1 MPLVTAIFR
10 GILRAFRGDLSLA
23 PHFRPIVQCAA
34 AVACAA
40 AALVA
45 LPASAQSDPFAQPGG
60 VSKPSAP
67 IILHGRDYVAVPDAE
82 YRNFT
87 IKWTRPANSGGGRI
101 LEYRIT
107 RSKAPLSGPQDPAR
121 CDLLSEPGNR
131 SITYA
136 ADNFEV
142 FRGPDVFEL
151 SDGTNIAHGNC
162 VRWHISARNAAG
174 WGPAA
179 VTNPLLTRAGSTDR
193 CGPGG
198 AQAPTLPVGLSSA
211 VTCPGLGNLENSDW
225 CKRLTNGKLIYR
237 EGDEKAAGNDSRF
250 YLVCELPASGYN
262 CDGRYAVR
270 GPREGVTWCG
280 INAGTYCGTY
290 SNYDVR
296 HRECVCARLTEVKSV
311 THKSSHTPEN
321 VAGIQTCGCD
331 AGVANP
337 IAGIDTGTCRC
348 PAGKIYYPDTH
359 ACALDVGKNF
369 DVNPIDGEKT
379 VENGVVKINH
389 TRSATFVLTI
399 MVPDTFLS
407 HPGWMTVQVG
417 DSATPLC
424 TGRFFHFSTSGGKRF
439 FRATCPQQGP
449 GVTIP
454 AGKHDIAA
462 KFQVSGHDF
471 LAPLKVHVGTDRQGE
486 CERKNPAVNPVG
498 GRYEPGDGTCE
509 LDREAFY
516 KTLGDPAQGNVPR
529 CFTDTDHASV
539 PTNCVRHYAELR
551 AAGCNPPETL
561 HKQGSANHLPSVN
574 TLSDYSC
581 VCADTGEATRADG
594 SCYSDEEKALIAEF
608 EREPLDLVSV
618 VALLDQGVNPN
629 LTSGGIP
636 LLFVA
641 ATLGDA
647 EAVSILITAGVDPNT
662 QIRNPT
668 GGDDY
673 LPEYLGRNGLT
684 GTPAS
689 AEPILPWRSAASVL
703 IYFGDAARL
712 STVTYDWARGARSTT
727 KDEYPALEHLRHR
740 YDVFGSLLNSEEN
753 REAAELMAGYMLD
766 QGAACP
772 AGYTSHALC
781 TSRLTCASVSGGK
794 RAHCG
799 GCPGRPYRSAAGDSC
814 VESCDAV
821 KERATTD
828 DHWLWLDPSCDC
840 APGYELITDPATGS
854 QACGKRLVPEQ
865 APFLDAALVGPPGAP
880 TVALSWQ
887 TPVNEGPEL
896 VRYEFWHGFANPGA
910 NAPDCSQA
918 DFGSQLDSPSA
929 AFPGVLATRTEA
941 KQSVVNNYGQCAVYR
956 IAGVNALGAGPPRE
970 SARLYIQHAP
980 GPPGAV
986 AVSLLVN
993 SRISLS
999 WSPVSEA
1006 NRLGAVISGYEIL
1019 RKVDGGGFVSVGF
1032 SPKPSYVDNTPPL
1045 GARVRY
1051 QARAQSSAG
1060 AGAPSGESAALDVPG
1075 ERINYDEALEDELAK
1090 DTPSLATVRLYLSS
1104 GGSANVTINGVAALL
1119 SAAEKGRADLVR
1131 ALVLAGADVNARHP
1145 GVFDRNVAHLMAHN
1159 RVGEDKDAD
1168 LRLRWETARD
1178 VLLAFGDALARR
1190 GALFNWDASDGRG
1203 SRALEYFFDNYLPA
1217 AEEGRSAMERMANYM
1232 IARGASCRD
1241 EVKDEQAQAAQ
1252 EGQPDLCAGSP
1263 GPGAPDGF
1271 SAALGGATRTQV
1283 TLSWL
1288 TVFAN
1293 AAPVTGY
1300 KFWRVGGAPAAGK
1313 SDCADY
1319 SFPSITPSTPTVAIA
1334 AAAAARTAVHV
1345 LGEAGYGHCHRYG
1358 IAAINAN
1365 GEGAIAESAGFYAQ
1379 YKPVTL
1385 APPRVSVGLDRV
1397 PVVFWDRLTNRVTE
1411 LRGAVID
1418 EYQLQR
1424 RTGAGGTWVDAANV
1438 AQSESSYREDAGN
1451 IMAEKTYY
1459 YRIRTRS
1466 SAGLGVYSDPAS
1478 SGEIPMSSGDCA
1490 IGQFEDSSNTC
1501 QVIGASCV
1509 APARTSQLAD
1519 AKYDNTFW
1527 RERNGR
1533 AVCACKDGYEYLDA
1547 VSKRYCARSGEPGE
1561 PRGGD
1566 FNNLGDSENPAMI
1579 QTAIAACTAA
1589 GYVSSN
1595 VYVESIGVEGVLGYR
1610 AVCQIHTRRADSA
1623 SSEEDCVLATQEFV
1637 TDKDRRE
1644 DTHLLRVLFCHHV
1657 FPLLEGTRASVG
1669 VVPQGHD
1676 ATNPYVYGECPPGQ
1690 DLSREFNR
1698 CLKNCSSGPSA
1709 NLGRG
1714 EVSGLELI
1722 RGESAEEDRCAC
1734 PSGEFLNGTAC
1745 VAACSAGERP
1755 VTDEGGLTSCLG
1767 EANVGNAR
1775 EQCGDERIV
1784 GTYAAGNLAVLCPV
1798 GRDINALDSET
1809 VYTSGACWLSASPGF
1824 KASLP
1829 SPTDANYI
1837 PSCEDLAGEPETP
1850 GNPPSLPTDFMTG
1863 TEPISFGDCPDGKAL
1878 KEGADC
1884 ECENAGEFEQG
1895 SYCFEPSGEVI
1906 PEDADKGDL
1915 RKLCEEA
1922 FRGRAEEAGN
1932 GQLVCSQVDANDTFC
1947 ILGSDDA
1954 FPCEGLFR
1962 HVRDCNLAGRPD
1974 ANGRP
1979 ALNPFWCGKPCELGY
1994 AAGDECVFT
2003 SSQFQEALG
2012 ATAESLRATVAVAAG
2027 YQGAVY
2033 TVNFARTITNAAPLF
2048 AAEES
2053 RLYWAGRSNGVVGV
2067 LPANSGD
2074 ARSSLALIRVAHSQD
2089 ARVYFPVRVFLDWVD
2104 APEYGV
2110 LTHSQYPERLTSTYT
2125 MPREIQ
2131 GIQGNAHTLLAFT
2144 PPTPGGKYELRKI
2157 IDAQGNDVAENK
2169 TAAEQHYTLS
2179 ADRGSVSL
2187 GGNNTLQPGT
2197 YEFEVY
2203 FTHPKMAGTLILRVP
2218 VVVTN

>member
-1 MPLVTAIFR
+1 MFSSLRTGRTFPIETACNGIF
-10 GILRAFRGDLSLA
+10 
-23 PHFRPIVQCAA
+23 P
-34 AVACAA
+34 
-40 AALVA
+40 
-45 LPASAQSDPFAQPGG
+45 PA
-60 VSKPSAP
+60 
-67 IILHGRDYVAVPDAE
+67 
-82 YRNFT
+82 
-87 IKWTRPANSGGGRI
+87 TRR
-101 LEYRIT
+101 
-107 RSKAPLSGPQDPAR
+107 
-121 CDLLSEPGNR
+121 
-131 SITYA
+131 
-136 ADNFEV
+136 
-142 FRGPDVFEL
+142 
-151 SDGTNIAHGNC
+151 
-162 VRWHISARNAAG
+162 G

-179 VTNPLLTRAGSTDR
+179 ATNPLLTRHGDTDR
-193 CGPGG
+193 CEVN
-198 AQAPTLPVGLSSA
+198 QAPTIPVGLSSDYK
-211 VTCPGLGNLENSDW
+211 CPTSARLENSDW
-225 CKRLTNGKLIYR
+225 CKRVANGKLIER
-237 EGDEKAAGNDSRF
+237 EEEEDKGSKDSRF
-250 YLVCELPASGYN
+250 YLICEISTPGYN
-262 CDGRYAVR
+262 CDGRYHPR
-270 GPREGVTWCG
+270 SGPNNSTWCG
-280 INAGTYCGTY
+280 INTATYCGSY
-290 SNYDVR
+290 SVYNVR
-296 HRECVCARLTEVKSV
+296 HRECICTRLTEVESV
-311 THKSSHTPEN
+311 THKSSHTPDN
-321 VAGIQTCGCD
+321 IAGVQTCGCNVNL
-331 AGVANP
+331 VANP
-337 IAGIDTGTCRC
+337 IAGIVVTTGREGCQC
-348 PAGKIYYPDTH
+348 PAGKTYYPDTH
-359 ACALDVGKNF
+359 ACETTRPEVEKDF
-369 DVNPIDGEKT
+369 DVNPIGGEKT
-379 VENGVVKINH
+379 VEDGVVKINH
-389 TRSATFVLTI
+389 IRSVRFSISVN
-399 MVPDTFLS
+399 VPSSLPS
-407 HPGWMTVQVG
+407 GSRPGSFTVQVG
-417 DSATPLC
+417 DSATALC
-424 TGRFFHFSTSGGKRF
+424 TASFKVRKHDGLAGNCKAQIR
-439 FRATCPQQGP
+439 
-449 GVTIP
+449 
-454 AGKHDIAA
+454 AGKHDIVA
-462 KFQVSGHDF
+462 KFRVSGRDI
-471 LAPLKVHVGTDRQGE
+471 LAPLKVHVGTDAQGE
-486 CERKNPAVNPVG
+486 CERKNPTVNPVG
-498 GRYEPGDGTCE
+498 GRYESGDSTCE

-529 CFTDTDHASV
+529 CFTSIDNTGV
-539 PTNCVRHYAELR
+539 TTNCARHYAELR

-561 HKQGSANHLPSVN
+561 HKQGSANHLPSVSQY
-574 TLSDYSC
+574 SDYSC

-629 LTSGGIP
+629 LASGGIP

-647 EAVSILITAGVDPNT
+647 EAVSILITAGADPNT

-865 APFLDAALVGPPGAP
+865 APFLDAALIGPPGAP

-918 DFGSQLDSPSA
+918 DFGSQLDSPST

-956 IAGVNALGAGPPRE
+956 IAGVNALGAGLPRE

-1032 SPKPSYVDNTPPL
+1032 SPEPSYVDNTPPL

-1090 DTPSLATVRLYLSS
+1090 DIPSLATVRLYLSS

-1159 RVGEDKDAD
+1159 RVEEDKDAD

-1252 EGQPDLCAGSP
+1252 EGQPDLCEGSP

-1411 LRGAVID
+1411 LRGAVIE

-1424 RTGAGGTWVDAANV
+1424 RTGAGGTWVDAADV

-1451 IMAEKTYY
+1451 IMAGETYY
-1459 YRIRTRS
+1459 YRIRTWS

-1478 SGEIPMSSGDCA
+1478 SGEIPMSSGNCA
-1490 IGQFEDSSNTC
+1490 IGRFEDSSNTC
-1501 QVIGASCV
+1501 QVIGASCE
-1509 APARTSQLAD
+1509 APARASQID
-1519 AKYDNTFW
+1519 VRYDNTFW

-1561 PRGGD
+1561 PQGGSFD
-1566 FNNLGDSENPAMI
+1566 NLGDSENPAMI

-1589 GYVSSN
+1589 GYVSRSN
-1595 VYVESIGVEGVLGYR
+1595 DYVESIVGSVLGYQ

-1623 SSEEDCVLATQEFV
+1623 SSKDECVLATQEFV
-1637 TDKDRRE
+1637 TDVRRRP
-1644 DTHLLRVLFCHHV
+1644 DTHLLGALFCHHV
-1657 FPLLEGTRASVG
+1657 FPLLEGTQASVG

-1745 VAACSAGERP
+1745 VAACPAGERP
-1755 VTDEGGLTSCLG
+1755 VPDEGGLTSCLG

-1775 EQCGDERIV
+1775 EQCGDERVV

-1895 SYCFEPSGEVI
+1895 SHCFEPSGEVI

-1962 HVRDCNLAGRPD
+1962 HVRDCNLSGRPD

-2089 ARVYFPVRVFLDWVD
+2089 ARVYFLARVFLDWVD
-2104 APEYGV
+2104 APQYDA
-2110 LTHSQYPERLTSTYT
+2110 LTHQQSPDRLDPYT
-2125 MPREIQ
+2125 MPRA
-2131 GIQGNAHTLLAFT
+2131 IQGNAHTLLAFA
-2144 PPTPGGKYELRKI
+2144 PPTPGNYALRKI
-2157 IDAQGNDVAENK
+2157 WKIFDGQRTVEVEGSAVAD
-2169 TAAEQHYTLS
+2169 YYRLS
-2179 ADRGSVSL
+2179 SDRGSVSL
-2187 GGNNTLQPGT
+2187 DGRRDDLQSGT
-2197 YEFEVY
+2197 YEFEVH
-2203 FTHPKMAGTLILRVP
+2203 FTNPTMTGTLTLWVP